1 MLKSF
6 KYAFSG
12 IISAVKYE
20 RNFRFHIVL
29 TIYALWLSRFYD
41 FTKIEY
47 SILFIAISF
56 VLVSELFNTSIEE
69 TVDLVSPLY
78 NEKAKRS
85 KDVAAGAVLISALC
99 AIAVGIM
106 LFLNSRVIIKIY
118 KYFASSIVKL
128 FILVISVVLSIF
140 FIFFLFKT
148 KKSNCH
154 SINREKQ

>member
-29 TIYALWLSRFYD
+29 ATYALWLSKFYD

-47 SILFIAISF
+47 SILFIVIAF

-118 KYFASSIVKL
+118 KYFASSFVKL